1 MRMLVMGGTQ
11 FNGLALVH
19 ELARCGHDVTIVN
32 RGRTE
37 APLPDGI
44 HRLFADRTDHDQMRD
59 VLGGLEFD
67 VVLDMSAY
75 HPDDVRLMVELFD
88 GRTGQ
93 YVFASSTVVYAA
105 SDHLPITEDHPTERG
120 DSQIEYGGNK
130 LLCEDVLDEAR
141 DDHSF
146 PSTVVYFSMVYG
158 PRNIIPDR
166 EQRMFARLEAG
177 RPVLIPGDGTTVF
190 QVGHVDD
197 QARALEATTRA
208 PATVGRRYNITGKHF
223 QSDLG
228 YVATTAAH
236 IGVEPDLRFI
246 PADTMDALWDG
257 DLEVEVESASKANI
271 DIRTSPEAR
280 RRQQSV
286 RHRFRF
292 ATVVPRLA
300 PNIHRW
306 NRSVVFGIDAL
317 RRDTDWEPR
326 HDLASMVAQTHAWHV
341 QTGGREYDWAYEDEL
356 LKLLG

>member
-1 MRMLVMGGTQ
+1 M
-11 FNGLALVH
+11 
-19 ELARCGHDVTIVN
+19 
-32 RGRTE
+32 
-37 APLPDGI
+37 
-44 HRLFADRTDHDQMRD
+44 
-59 VLGGLEFD
+59 
-67 VVLDMSAY
+67 
-75 HPDDVRLMVELFD
+75 
-88 GRTGQ
+88 
-93 YVFASSTVVYAA
+93 VYAA

-120 DSQIEYGGNK
+120 DPQIEYGGNK
-130 LLCEDVLDEAR
+130 LLCEDVLAEAR
-141 DDHSF
+141 DDHGF

-197 QARALEATTRA
+197 QARAMEAISRA
-208 PATVGRRYNITGKHF
+208 PVTVGRRYNITGKHF

-246 PADTMDALWDG
+246 PAATMDALWDG
-257 DLEVEVESASKANI
+257 DLEVEVESTSKANI

-280 RRQQSV
+280 RRQTSV

-292 ATVVPRLA
+292 ATVMPRLA

-306 NRSVVFGIDAL
+306 NRSVVFGIGAL
-317 RRDTDWEPR
+317 KRDTDWEPH
-326 HDLASMVAQTHAWHV
+326 HDLASMVAQTHAWHEE
-341 QTGGREYDWAYEDEL
+341 TGGREYDWAYEDEL
-356 LKLLG
+356 LKILG

>member
-177 RPVLIPGDGTTVF
+177 RPVLIPGDGMTNPTDTTQNTAANAANAATRTYVIF
-190 QVGHVDD
+190 CPPSVLVSR
-197 QARALEATTRA
+197 ARRPAQEFHRPMPDPFSATVPHPRSNISRVTGTWQRPQSRRPGWCTATERA
-208 PATVGRRYNITGKHF
+208 IMRVSSRRPATGCGLPT
-223 QSDLG
+223 
-228 YVATTAAH
+228 
-236 IGVEPDLRFI
+236 
-246 PADTMDALWDG
+246 
-257 DLEVEVESASKANI
+257 
-271 DIRTSPEAR
+271 
-280 RRQQSV
+280 RQQP
-286 RHRFRF
+286 
-292 ATVVPRLA
+292 ATRLA
-300 PNIHRW
+300 V
-306 NRSVVFGIDAL
+306 S
-317 RRDTDWEPR
+317 T
-326 HDLASMVAQTHAWHV
+326 S
-341 QTGGREYDWAYEDEL
+341 
-356 LKLLG
+356 